1 MVNIEIILIY
11 VNDSPY
17 NIDMKKILLSLFF
30 IFPVIYA
37 ENTVSDIFKPDYKN
51 QLFMNVEVAL
61 AEAQAELEIIPQ
73 WAADEIKLKANL
85 KNLKQ
90 KDIDAEHK
98 IVRHTL
104 VARLNV
110 WKRSMDDE
118 SSEFLH
124 FGATTVDI
132 WDTVLVLQI
141 KDSIDLLID
150 DLLEVE
156 EYLITLTKDNLY
168 SYMPGRTLG
177 QHALP
182 ITFGKKTS
190 TWLAE
195 NRRNIE
201 RLQHIQSKI
210 NKSGILKGAVGSYLG
225 LGYNAI
231 ETEAIMMKKLG
242 LDEPSK
248 DDWHGIR
255 DVFAEYA
262 LTLAIIS
269 KSFGR
274 IGNELTLLQMT
285 EIGETE
291 EYLGSRSIGSS
302 TMPQK
307 KNPRGPGDLIEFS
320 RVIPRLSEIVL
331 DDMINSFER
340 DGQKSD
346 DELKLISIES
356 EKMIN
361 RAKPLLRE
369 LKVNK
374 KKMREN
380 LDITN
385 GLILSQRLTFYLADK
400 IGKDTANDLMHDV
413 AKYALEKNISLEE
426 AAMNDETIKKNITED
441 VLLNLLNPETYTGL
455 AVDQA
460 KLIIDDIES
469 KRKLSK

>member
-1 MVNIEIILIY
+1 MNH
-11 VNDSPY
+11 NPY
-17 NIDMKKILLSLFF
+17 NNYMKKYLLSFLIISSGA
-30 IFPVIYA
+30 IFA
-37 ENTVSDIFKPDYKN
+37 EDTVANIFKVNYKN
-51 QLFMNVEVAL
+51 QLFMDVEVAL
-61 AEAQAELEIIPQ
+61 AEAQSELGIIPS
-73 WAADEIKLKANL
+73 WAANEISSKADIKYL
-85 KNLKQ
+85 SQ
-90 KDIDAEHK
+90 KDIDKEHK
-98 IVRHTL
+98 LVRHTL

-110 WKRSMDDE
+110 WKRSIDKDAAE
-118 SSEFLH
+118 YLH
-124 FGATTVDI
+124 YGATTVDI

-150 DLLEVE
+150 DLLEIE
-156 EYLITLTKDNLY
+156 EYLLTLTKDNLY
-168 SYMPGRTLG
+168 TYMPGRTLG

-201 RLQHIQSKI
+201 RLEHIQSKI

-225 LGYNAI
+225 LGTQAI
-231 ETEAIMMKKLG
+231 ETEKLMMINLG

-262 LTLAIIS
+262 LTLALIS

-285 EIGETE
+285 ELGETE
-291 EYLGSRSIGSS
+291 EYLGSRSVGSS

-307 KNPRGPGDLIEFS
+307 KNPRGPGDLLEYS
-320 RVIPRLSEIVL
+320 RIIPRLSEIVL

-340 DGQKSD
+340 DGEKSD
-346 DELKLISIES
+346 DELKQISIVTEQ
-356 EKMIN
+356 MLD
-361 RAKPLLRE
+361 RAKPLLKE

-374 KKMREN
+374 QKMRDN
-380 LDITN
+380 LDLTN

-400 IGKDTANDLMHDV
+400 IGKDTANELMHDV
-413 AKYALEKNISLEE
+413 AKYALENNLTLEE
-426 AAMNDETIKKNITED
+426 AALENSIVSKNITESELKNILD
-441 VLLNLLNPETYTGL
+441 PETYIGL
-455 AVDQA
+455 AVKQA
-460 KLIIDDIES
+460 QLIIQDIEN
-469 KRKLSK
+469 KRTK

>member
-1 MVNIEIILIY
+1 MNH
-11 VNDSPY
+11 NPY
-17 NIDMKKILLSLFF
+17 NIWMKNILLTISFTFCLFSF
-30 IFPVIYA
+30 S
-37 ENTVSDIFKPDYKN
+37 ENQVADVFKSNYKN
-51 QLFMNVEVAL
+51 QLFMDVEAAL
-61 AEAQAELEIIPQ
+61 AEAQAELGIIPQ
-73 WAADEIKLKANL
+73 WAADEIKLKANTKYL
-85 KNLKQ
+85 QQ
-90 KDIDAEHK
+90 KDIDIEQSF
-98 IVRHTL
+98 VRHTL

-110 WKRSMDDE
+110 WKKSLDNNA
-118 SSEFLH
+118 SEYLH

-141 KDSIDLLID
+141 DDSIDLFID
-150 DLLEVE
+150 DLLEIE

-168 SYMPGRTLG
+168 TYMPGRTLG

-201 RLQHIQSKI
+201 RLEHVQSKI
-210 NKSGILKGAVGSYLG
+210 KKSGILKGAVGSYLG
-225 LGYNAI
+225 LGNDAI
-231 ETEAIMMKKLG
+231 KTESMMMRNLG
-242 LDEPSK
+242 LDDPSK

-291 EYLGSRSIGSS
+291 EYLGNRSVGSS

-320 RVIPRLSEIVL
+320 RIIPRLSEIVL

-340 DGQKSD
+340 DGEKSD
-346 DELKLISIES
+346 DELRLISIES

-361 RAKPLLRE
+361 RAKPLLKD
-369 LKVNK
+369 LIVNK
-374 KKMREN
+374 DKMREN
-380 LDITN
+380 LEITQ

-413 AKYALEKNISLEE
+413 AKYALENNISLKD
-426 AAMNDETIKKNITED
+426 AALKNEIVSQNITKET
-441 VLLNLLNPETYTGL
+441 LINILNPETYIGL
-455 AVDQA
+455 AAEQA
-460 KLIIDDIES
+460 KLIIEEIEL
-469 KRKLSK
+469 KRSE

>member
-1 MVNIEIILIY
+1 
-11 VNDSPY
+11 
-17 NIDMKKILLSLFF
+17 MKKFLLSFCIVSSSLF
-30 IFPVIYA
+30 IFS
-37 ENTVSDIFKPDYKN
+37 EDTVSDIFKPNYKN
-51 QLFMNVEVAL
+51 QLFMDVEVAL
-61 AEAQAELEIIPQ
+61 AEAQSELEIIPL
-73 WAADEIKLKANL
+73 WAAKEISSKANIKYL
-85 KNLKQ
+85 SQ
-90 KDIDAEHK
+90 KDIDEEHK
-98 IVRHTL
+98 LVRHTL

-110 WKRSMDDE
+110 WKRSIDAE
-118 SSEFLH
+118 AAEYLH
-124 FGATTVDI
+124 YGATTVDI

-150 DLLEVE
+150 DLLEIE
-156 EYLITLTKDNLY
+156 DYLLTLTKDNLNT
-168 SYMPGRTLG
+168 YMPGRTLG

-201 RLQHIQSKI
+201 RLQHVQSKI

-225 LGYNAI
+225 LGDMAI
-231 ETEAIMMKKLG
+231 ETESLMMQKLG

-291 EYLGSRSIGSS
+291 EYLGSRSVGSS

-307 KNPRGPGDLIEFS
+307 KNPRGPGDLIEYS

-331 DDMINSFER
+331 DDMVNSFER

-346 DELKLISIES
+346 DELRLISIES
-356 EKMIN
+356 EKMID
-361 RAKPLLRE
+361 RAKPLLKE

-374 KKMREN
+374 IKMREN

-413 AKYALEKNISLEE
+413 AKYALENNISLEE
-426 AAMNDETIKKNITED
+426 AALANKTIQENITKEA
-441 VLLNLLNPETYTGL
+441 LSNILNPETYIGL

-460 KLIIDDIES
+460 QLIIDEIES
-469 KRKLSK
+469 KRKQTK

>member
-1 MVNIEIILIY
+1 MNH
-11 VNDSPY
+11 NPY
-17 NIDMKKILLSLFF
+17 NILMKKFLLAFCIASSSLFVF
-30 IFPVIYA
+30 T
-37 ENTVSDIFKPDYKN
+37 EETVSDIFKSNYKN
-51 QLFMNVEVAL
+51 QLFMDIEAAL
-61 AEAQAELEIIPQ
+61 AEAQSDLGIIPI
-73 WAADEIKLKANL
+73 WAAEEISSKANIRYL
-85 KNLKQ
+85 SQ
-90 KDIDAEHK
+90 KDIDAENK
-98 IVRHTL
+98 LVRHSL

-110 WKRSMDDE
+110 WKRSIDKDA
-118 SSEFLH
+118 SEYLH
-124 FGATTVDI
+124 YGATTVDI

-141 KDSIDLLID
+141 KDSIDLLIN
-150 DLLEVE
+150 DLLEIE
-156 EYLITLTKDNLY
+156 DYLLILTKDNLY
-168 SYMPGRTLG
+168 TYMPGRTLG

-201 RLQHIQSKI
+201 RLKHVQSKI

-225 LGYNAI
+225 LGDQAI
-231 ETEAIMMKKLG
+231 QIESLMMQKLG

-291 EYLGSRSIGSS
+291 EYLGSKSIGSS

-307 KNPRGPGDLIEFS
+307 KNPRGPGGLIEYS

-385 GLILSQRLTFYLADK
+385 GLILSQRLTFYLAEK

-441 VLLNLLNPETYTGL
+441 ILLNLLNPETYIGL

-469 KRKLSK
+469 KRELSK

>member
-1 MVNIEIILIY
+1 
-11 VNDSPY
+11 
-17 NIDMKKILLSLFF
+17 MKNYLLSFF
-30 IFPVIYA
+30 IISSGMIFA
-37 ENTVSDIFKPDYKN
+37 EDTVANIFKVNYKN
-51 QLFMNVEVAL
+51 QLFMDVEVAL
-61 AEAQAELEIIPQ
+61 AEAQSELGIIPS
-73 WAADEIKLKANL
+73 WAANEISSKADIKYL
-85 KNLKQ
+85 SQ
-90 KDIDAEHK
+90 KDIDKEHK
-98 IVRHTL
+98 LVRHTL

-110 WKRSMDDE
+110 WKRSIDKDAAE
-118 SSEFLH
+118 YLH
-124 FGATTVDI
+124 YGATTVDI

-150 DLLEVE
+150 DLLEIE
-156 EYLITLTKDNLY
+156 DYLLTLTKDNLY
-168 SYMPGRTLG
+168 TYMPGRTLG

-201 RLQHIQSKI
+201 RLQHVQSKI

-225 LGYNAI
+225 LGPQAI
-231 ETEAIMMKKLG
+231 ETEKLMMINLG

-255 DVFAEYA
+255 DIFAEYA

-285 EIGETE
+285 ELGETE
-291 EYLGSRSIGSS
+291 EYLGSKSVGSS

-307 KNPRGPGDLIEFS
+307 KNPRGPGDLLEYS
-320 RVIPRLSEIVL
+320 RIIPRLSEIVL

-340 DGQKSD
+340 DGEKSD
-346 DELKLISIES
+346 DELKQISIVTEQ
-356 EKMIN
+356 MLD
-361 RAKPLLRE
+361 RAKPLLKE

-374 KKMREN
+374 QKMRDN
-380 LDITN
+380 LNLTN

-400 IGKDTANDLMHDV
+400 LGKDTANELMHDV
-413 AKYALEKNISLEE
+413 AKFALENNLTLEE
-426 AAMNDETIKKNITED
+426 AALQNSIISKNITKSE
-441 VLLNLLNPETYTGL
+441 LKNILNPETYIGL
-455 AVDQA
+455 AVKQA
-460 KLIIDDIES
+460 QLIIQDIEN
-469 KRKLSK
+469 KRTK

>member
-1 MVNIEIILIY
+1 
-11 VNDSPY
+11 
-17 NIDMKKILLSLFF
+17 MKKFLLSFCIVSSSLFVF
-30 IFPVIYA
+30 S
-37 ENTVSDIFKPDYKN
+37 EDTVSDIFKPNYKN
-51 QLFMNVEVAL
+51 QLFMDVEVAL
-61 AEAQAELEIIPQ
+61 AEAQSELEIIPL
-73 WAADEIKLKANL
+73 WAAKEISSKANIKYL
-85 KNLKQ
+85 SQ
-90 KDIDAEHK
+90 KDIDEEHK
-98 IVRHTL
+98 LVRHTL

-110 WKRSMDDE
+110 WKRSIDAE
-118 SSEFLH
+118 AAEYLH
-124 FGATTVDI
+124 YGATTVDI

-150 DLLEVE
+150 DLLEIE
-156 EYLITLTKDNLY
+156 DYLLTLTKDNLNT
-168 SYMPGRTLG
+168 YMPGRTLG

-201 RLQHIQSKI
+201 RLQHVQSKI

-225 LGYNAI
+225 LGDMAI
-231 ETEAIMMKKLG
+231 ETESLMMQKLG

-291 EYLGSRSIGSS
+291 EYLGSRSVGSS

-307 KNPRGPGDLIEFS
+307 KNPRGPGDLIEYS

-331 DDMINSFER
+331 DDMVNSFER

-346 DELKLISIES
+346 DELRLISIES
-356 EKMIN
+356 EKMID
-361 RAKPLLRE
+361 RAKPLLKE

-374 KKMREN
+374 IKMREN

-413 AKYALEKNISLEE
+413 AKYALENNISLEE
-426 AAMNDETIKKNITED
+426 AALANKTIQENITKEA
-441 VLLNLLNPETYTGL
+441 LSNILNPETYIGL

-460 KLIIDDIES
+460 QLIINEIES
-469 KRKLSK
+469 KRKQTK

>member
-1 MVNIEIILIY
+1 MNH
-11 VNDSPY
+11 NPY
-17 NIDMKKILLSLFF
+17 NNWMKNILLTFSFSLCLFSF
-30 IFPVIYA
+30 S
-37 ENTVSDIFKPDYKN
+37 ENQVSDVFKSQYRN
-51 QLFMNVEVAL
+51 QLFMDVEAAL
-61 AEAQAELEIIPQ
+61 AQAQAELEIIPQ
-73 WAADEIKLKANL
+73 WAADEISSKADV
-85 KNLKQ
+85 KYLKQ
-90 KDIDAEHK
+90 KDIDKEQSL
-98 IVRHTL
+98 VRHTL

-110 WKRSMDDE
+110 WKRSIDNNA
-118 SSEFLH
+118 SEYLH
-124 FGATTVDI
+124 YGATTVDI

-141 KDSIDLLID
+141 DDSIDLLID
-150 DLLEVE
+150 DLLEIE
-156 EYLITLTKDNLY
+156 DYLITLTKDNLY
-168 SYMPGRTLG
+168 TYMPGRTLG

-201 RLQHIQSKI
+201 RLEHVQSKI
-210 NKSGILKGAVGSYLG
+210 KKSGILKGAVGSYLG
-225 LGYNAI
+225 LGDNAI
-231 ETEAIMMKKLG
+231 KTESLMMRNLG
-242 LDEPSK
+242 LDDPSK

-274 IGNELTLLQMT
+274 VGNELTLLQMT

-291 EYLGSRSIGSS
+291 EYLGNRSVGSS

-346 DELKLISIES
+346 DELKMISVES

-361 RAKPLLRE
+361 RAKPLLKE

-374 KKMREN
+374 EKMREN
-380 LDITN
+380 LEITN

-400 IGKDTANDLMHDV
+400 IGKDTANDLMHDI
-413 AKYALEKNISLEE
+413 AKYALNNNISLKD
-426 AAMNDETIKKNITED
+426 AALNNKIVNLNITENTLKD
-441 VLLNLLNPETYTGL
+441 ILDPETYIGL
-455 AVDQA
+455 AADQA
-460 KLIIDDIES
+460 QIIVKEIELKRS
-469 KRKLSK
+469 K

>member
-1 MVNIEIILIY
+1 
-11 VNDSPY
+11 
-17 NIDMKKILLSLFF
+17 MKKFLLSFCIVSSSLFVF
-30 IFPVIYA
+30 S
-37 ENTVSDIFKPDYKN
+37 EDTVSDIFKPNYKN
-51 QLFMNVEVAL
+51 QLFMDVEVAL
-61 AEAQAELEIIPQ
+61 AEAQSELEIIPL
-73 WAADEIKLKANL
+73 WAAKEISSKANIKYL
-85 KNLKQ
+85 SQ
-90 KDIDAEHK
+90 KDIDEEHK
-98 IVRHTL
+98 LVKHTL

-110 WKRSMDDE
+110 WKRSIDAE
-118 SSEFLH
+118 AAEYLH
-124 FGATTVDI
+124 YGATTVDI

-150 DLLEVE
+150 DLLEIE
-156 EYLITLTKDNLY
+156 DYLLTLTKDNLNT
-168 SYMPGRTLG
+168 YMPGRTLG

-201 RLQHIQSKI
+201 RLQHVQSKI

-225 LGYNAI
+225 LGDMAI
-231 ETEAIMMKKLG
+231 ETESLMMQKLG

-262 LTLAIIS
+262 LTLAIVS

-291 EYLGSRSIGSS
+291 EYLGSRSVGSS

-307 KNPRGPGDLIEFS
+307 KNPRGPGDLIEYS

-331 DDMINSFER
+331 DDMVNSFER

-346 DELKLISIES
+346 DELRLISIES

-361 RAKPLLRE
+361 RAKPLLKE

-374 KKMREN
+374 NKMREN

-413 AKYALEKNISLEE
+413 AKYALENNISLEE
-426 AAMNDETIKKNITED
+426 AALANKTIQENITKEA
-441 VLLNLLNPETYTGL
+441 LSNILNPETYIGL

-460 KLIIDDIES
+460 QLIINEIES
-469 KRKLSK
+469 KRKQIK

>member
-1 MVNIEIILIY
+1 
-11 VNDSPY
+11 
-17 NIDMKKILLSLFF
+17 MKKFLLSFCIVSSSLFVF
-30 IFPVIYA
+30 S
-37 ENTVSDIFKPDYKN
+37 EDTVSDIFKPNYKN
-51 QLFMNVEVAL
+51 QLFMDVEVAL
-61 AEAQAELEIIPQ
+61 AEAQSELEIIPL
-73 WAADEIKLKANL
+73 WAAKEISSKANIKYL
-85 KNLKQ
+85 SQ
-90 KDIDAEHK
+90 KDIDEEHK
-98 IVRHTL
+98 LVRHTL

-110 WKRSMDDE
+110 WKRSINAE
-118 SSEFLH
+118 AAEYLH
-124 FGATTVDI
+124 YGATTVDI

-150 DLLEVE
+150 DLLEIE
-156 EYLITLTKDNLY
+156 DYLLTLTKDNLNT
-168 SYMPGRTLG
+168 YMPGRTLG

-201 RLQHIQSKI
+201 RLQHVQSKI

-225 LGYNAI
+225 LGDMAI
-231 ETEAIMMKKLG
+231 ETESLMMQKLG

-262 LTLAIIS
+262 LTLAIVS

-291 EYLGSRSIGSS
+291 EYLGSKSVGSS

-307 KNPRGPGDLIEFS
+307 KNPRGPGDLIEYS

-346 DELKLISIES
+346 DELRLISIES
-356 EKMIN
+356 EKMID
-361 RAKPLLRE
+361 RAKPLLKE

-374 KKMREN
+374 YKMREN

-413 AKYALEKNISLEE
+413 AKYALENNISLEE
-426 AAMNDETIKKNITED
+426 AALANKTIQENITKEA
-441 VLLNLLNPETYTGL
+441 LSNILNPETYIGL

-460 KLIIDDIES
+460 QLIINEIES
-469 KRKLSK
+469 KRKQTK

>member
-1 MVNIEIILIY
+1 MNH
-11 VNDSPY
+11 NPY
-17 NIDMKKILLSLFF
+17 NIWMKNILLTISFTFCLFSF
-30 IFPVIYA
+30 S
-37 ENTVSDIFKPDYKN
+37 ENQVTDVFKSNYKN
-51 QLFMNVEVAL
+51 QLFMDVEAAL
-61 AEAQAELEIIPQ
+61 AEAQAELGIIPQ
-73 WAADEIKLKANL
+73 WAADEIKLKANTKYL
-85 KNLKQ
+85 QQ
-90 KDIDAEHK
+90 KDIDIEQSF
-98 IVRHTL
+98 VRHTL

-110 WKRSMDDE
+110 WKRSLDNNA
-118 SSEFLH
+118 SEYLH

-141 KDSIDLLID
+141 DDSIDLLID
-150 DLLEVE
+150 DLLEIE
-156 EYLITLTKDNLY
+156 ENLITLTKDNLY
-168 SYMPGRTLG
+168 TYMPGRTLG

-201 RLQHIQSKI
+201 RLEHVQSKI
-210 NKSGILKGAVGSYLG
+210 KKSGILKGAVGSYLG
-225 LGYNAI
+225 LGNDAI
-231 ETEAIMMKKLG
+231 KTESMMMRNLG
-242 LDEPSK
+242 LDDPSK

-291 EYLGSRSIGSS
+291 EYLGNRSVGSS

-320 RVIPRLSEIVL
+320 RIIPRLSEIVL

-340 DGQKSD
+340 DGEKSD

-361 RAKPLLRE
+361 RAKPLLKD
-369 LKVNK
+369 LIVNK
-374 KKMREN
+374 DKMREN
-380 LDITN
+380 LEITQ

-413 AKYALEKNISLEE
+413 AKYALENNISLKD
-426 AAMNDETIKKNITED
+426 AALKNEIVSQNITKET
-441 VLLNLLNPETYTGL
+441 LINILNPETYIGL
-455 AVDQA
+455 AAEQA
-460 KLIIDDIES
+460 KLIIEEIEL
-469 KRKLSK
+469 KRSE

>member
-1 MVNIEIILIY
+1 MNH
-11 VNDSPY
+11 NPY
-17 NIDMKKILLSLFF
+17 NNWMKNILLTFSFSLCLFSF
-30 IFPVIYA
+30 S
-37 ENTVSDIFKPDYKN
+37 ENQVADVFKSQYRN
-51 QLFMNVEVAL
+51 QLFMDVEAAL
-61 AEAQAELEIIPQ
+61 AQAQAELEIIPQ
-73 WAADEIKLKANL
+73 WAADEIKSKADV
-85 KNLKQ
+85 KYLKQ
-90 KDIDAEHK
+90 KDIDKEQSL
-98 IVRHTL
+98 VRHTL

-110 WKRSMDDE
+110 WKRSIDNNA
-118 SSEFLH
+118 SEYLH
-124 FGATTVDI
+124 YGATTVDI

-141 KDSIDLLID
+141 DDSIDLLID
-150 DLLEVE
+150 DLLEIE
-156 EYLITLTKDNLY
+156 DYLITLTKDNLY
-168 SYMPGRTLG
+168 TYMPGRTLG

-201 RLQHIQSKI
+201 RLEHVQSKI
-210 NKSGILKGAVGSYLG
+210 KKSGILKGAVGSYLG
-225 LGYNAI
+225 LGDNAI
-231 ETEAIMMKKLG
+231 KTESLMMRNLG
-242 LDEPSK
+242 LDDPSK

-274 IGNELTLLQMT
+274 VGNELTLLQMT
-285 EIGETE
+285 ELGETE
-291 EYLGSRSIGSS
+291 EYLGNRSVGSS

-346 DELKLISIES
+346 DELKMISVES

-361 RAKPLLRE
+361 RAKPLLKE

-374 KKMREN
+374 EKMREN
-380 LDITN
+380 LEITN

-400 IGKDTANDLMHDV
+400 IGKDTANDLMHDI
-413 AKYALEKNISLEE
+413 AKYALNNNISLKD
-426 AAMNDETIKKNITED
+426 AALNNKIVNQNITENTLKD
-441 VLLNLLNPETYTGL
+441 ILDPETYIGL
-455 AVDQA
+455 AADQA
-460 KLIIDDIES
+460 QIIVKEIELKRS
-469 KRKLSK
+469 K

>member
-1 MVNIEIILIY
+1 
-11 VNDSPY
+11 
-17 NIDMKKILLSLFF
+17 MKKFLLSFCIVSSSLFVF
-30 IFPVIYA
+30 S
-37 ENTVSDIFKPDYKN
+37 EDTVSDIFKPNYKN
-51 QLFMNVEVAL
+51 QLFMDVEVAL
-61 AEAQAELEIIPQ
+61 AEAQSELEIIPL
-73 WAADEIKLKANL
+73 WAAKEISSKANIKYL
-85 KNLKQ
+85 SQ
-90 KDIDAEHK
+90 KDIDEEHK
-98 IVRHTL
+98 LVRHTL

-110 WKRSMDDE
+110 WKRSIDAE
-118 SSEFLH
+118 AAEYLH
-124 FGATTVDI
+124 YGATTVDI

-150 DLLEVE
+150 DLLEIE
-156 EYLITLTKDNLY
+156 DYLLTLTKDNLNT
-168 SYMPGRTLG
+168 YMPGRTLG

-201 RLQHIQSKI
+201 RLQHVQSKI
-210 NKSGILKGAVGSYLG
+210 NRSGILKGAVGSYLG
-225 LGYNAI
+225 LGDMAI
-231 ETEAIMMKKLG
+231 ETESLMMQKLG

-291 EYLGSRSIGSS
+291 EYLGSKSVGSS

-307 KNPRGPGDLIEFS
+307 KNPRGPGDLIEYS
-320 RVIPRLSEIVL
+320 RVIPRLSEVVL

-346 DELKLISIES
+346 DELRLISIES
-356 EKMIN
+356 EKMID
-361 RAKPLLRE
+361 RAKPLLKE

-374 KKMREN
+374 YKMREN

-413 AKYALEKNISLEE
+413 AKYALENNVSLEE
-426 AAMNDETIKKNITED
+426 AAITNKTIQENITKETLSD
-441 VLLNLLNPETYTGL
+441 ILNPETYIGL

-460 KLIIDDIES
+460 KLIINEIES
-469 KRKLSK
+469 KREQIK

>member
-1 MVNIEIILIY
+1 MNH
-11 VNDSPY
+11 NPY
-17 NIDMKKILLSLFF
+17 NNWMKNILLTFSFSLCLFSF
-30 IFPVIYA
+30 S
-37 ENTVSDIFKPDYKN
+37 ENQVADVFKSQYRN
-51 QLFMNVEVAL
+51 QLFMDVEAAL
-61 AEAQAELEIIPQ
+61 AQAQAELEIIPQ
-73 WAADEIKLKANL
+73 WAADEISSKADV
-85 KNLKQ
+85 KYLKQ
-90 KDIDAEHK
+90 KDIDKEQSL
-98 IVRHTL
+98 VRHTL

-110 WKRSMDDE
+110 WKRSIDNNA
-118 SSEFLH
+118 SEYLH
-124 FGATTVDI
+124 YGATTVDI

-141 KDSIDLLID
+141 DDSIDLLID
-150 DLLEVE
+150 DLLEIE
-156 EYLITLTKDNLY
+156 EYLIILTKDNLY
-168 SYMPGRTLG
+168 TYMPGRTLG

-201 RLQHIQSKI
+201 RLEHVQSKI
-210 NKSGILKGAVGSYLG
+210 KKSGILKGAVGSYLG
-225 LGYNAI
+225 LGDNAI
-231 ETEAIMMKKLG
+231 KTESLMMKNLG
-242 LDEPSK
+242 LDDPSK

-274 IGNELTLLQMT
+274 VGNELTLLQMT
-285 EIGETE
+285 ELGETE
-291 EYLGSRSIGSS
+291 EYLGNRSVGSS

-346 DELKLISIES
+346 DELKMISVES

-361 RAKPLLRE
+361 RAKPLLKE

-374 KKMREN
+374 EKMREN
-380 LDITN
+380 LEITN

-400 IGKDTANDLMHDV
+400 IGKDTANDLMHDI
-413 AKYALEKNISLEE
+413 AKYALNNNISLKD
-426 AAMNDETIKKNITED
+426 AALNNKIVNQNITENTLKD
-441 VLLNLLNPETYTGL
+441 ILDPETYIGL
-455 AVDQA
+455 AAEQA
-460 KLIIDDIES
+460 QIIVKEIELKRS
-469 KRKLSK
+469 K

>member
-1 MVNIEIILIY
+1 MNHNPYNKCMKKYLLSFLIIL
-11 VNDSPY
+11 SGT
-17 NIDMKKILLSLFF
+17 IL
-30 IFPVIYA
+30 A
-37 ENTVSDIFKPDYKN
+37 EDTVANIFKASYKN
-51 QLFMNVEVAL
+51 QLFMDVEVAL
-61 AEAQAELEIIPQ
+61 AEAQSDLGIIPS
-73 WAADEIKLKANL
+73 WAANEISSKADIKYL
-85 KNLKQ
+85 SQ
-90 KDIDAEHK
+90 KDIDKEHK
-98 IVRHTL
+98 LVRHTL

-110 WKRSMDDE
+110 WKRSIDKDAAE
-118 SSEFLH
+118 YLH
-124 FGATTVDI
+124 YGATTVDI

-150 DLLEVE
+150 DLLEIE
-156 EYLITLTKDNLY
+156 NYLLTLTKDNLY
-168 SYMPGRTLG
+168 TYMPGRTLG

-201 RLQHIQSKI
+201 RLQHVQSKI

-225 LGYNAI
+225 LGTQAI
-231 ETEAIMMKKLG
+231 ETEKLMMINLG

-285 EIGETE
+285 ELGETE
-291 EYLGSRSIGSS
+291 EYLGSKSVGSS
-302 TMPQK
+302 TMPHK
-307 KNPRGPGDLIEFS
+307 KNPRGPGDLLEYS
-320 RVIPRLSEIVL
+320 RIIPRLSEIVL

-340 DGQKSD
+340 DGEKSD
-346 DELKLISIES
+346 DELKQISIVTEQ
-356 EKMIN
+356 MLD
-361 RAKPLLRE
+361 RAKPLLKE

-374 KKMREN
+374 QKMRDN
-380 LDITN
+380 LDLTN

-400 IGKDTANDLMHDV
+400 IGKDTANELMHDV
-413 AKYALEKNISLEE
+413 AKFALENNLTLEE
-426 AAMNDETIKKNITED
+426 AALQNSIISKNITKSELKNILD
-441 VLLNLLNPETYTGL
+441 PETYIGL
-455 AVDQA
+455 AVKQA
-460 KLIIDDIES
+460 QLIIQDIEN
-469 KRKLSK
+469 KRTK

>member
-1 MVNIEIILIY
+1 
-11 VNDSPY
+11 
-17 NIDMKKILLSLFF
+17 MKKFLLSFCIVSSSLF
-30 IFPVIYA
+30 IFS
-37 ENTVSDIFKPDYKN
+37 EDTVSDIFKPNYKN
-51 QLFMNVEVAL
+51 QLFMDVEVAL
-61 AEAQAELEIIPQ
+61 AEAQSELEIIPL
-73 WAADEIKLKANL
+73 WAAKEISSKANIKYL
-85 KNLKQ
+85 SQ
-90 KDIDAEHK
+90 KDIDEEHK
-98 IVRHTL
+98 LVRHTL

-110 WKRSMDDE
+110 WKRSIDAE
-118 SSEFLH
+118 AAEYLH
-124 FGATTVDI
+124 YGATTVDI

-150 DLLEVE
+150 DLLEIE
-156 EYLITLTKDNLY
+156 DYLLTLTKDNLNT
-168 SYMPGRTLG
+168 YMPGRTLG

-201 RLQHIQSKI
+201 RLQHVQSKI

-225 LGYNAI
+225 LGDMAI
-231 ETEAIMMKKLG
+231 ETESLMMQKLG

-291 EYLGSRSIGSS
+291 EYLGSKSVGSS

-307 KNPRGPGDLIEFS
+307 KNPRGPGDLIEYS

-331 DDMINSFER
+331 DDMVNSFER

-346 DELKLISIES
+346 DELRLISIES

-361 RAKPLLRE
+361 RAKPLLKE

-374 KKMREN
+374 NKMREN

-413 AKYALEKNISLEE
+413 AKYALENNISLEE
-426 AAMNDETIKKNITED
+426 AALANKTIQENITKEA
-441 VLLNLLNPETYTGL
+441 LSNILNPETYIGL

-460 KLIIDDIES
+460 QLIINEIES
-469 KRKLSK
+469 KRKQIK

>member
-1 MVNIEIILIY
+1 M
-11 VNDSPY
+11 D
-17 NIDMKKILLSLFF
+17 
-30 IFPVIYA
+30 
-37 ENTVSDIFKPDYKN
+37 
-51 QLFMNVEVAL
+51 VEVAL
-61 AEAQAELEIIPQ
+61 AEAQSELEIIPL
-73 WAADEIKLKANL
+73 WAAKEISSKANIKYL
-85 KNLKQ
+85 SQ
-90 KDIDAEHK
+90 KDIDEEHK
-98 IVRHTL
+98 LVKHTL

-110 WKRSMDDE
+110 WKRSIDAE
-118 SSEFLH
+118 AAEYLH
-124 FGATTVDI
+124 YGATTVDI

-150 DLLEVE
+150 DLLEIE
-156 EYLITLTKDNLY
+156 DYLLTLTKDNLNT
-168 SYMPGRTLG
+168 YMPGRTLG

-201 RLQHIQSKI
+201 RLQHVQSKI

-225 LGYNAI
+225 LGDMAI
-231 ETEAIMMKKLG
+231 ETESLMMQKLG

-291 EYLGSRSIGSS
+291 EYLGSRSVGSS

-307 KNPRGPGDLIEFS
+307 KNPRGPGDLIEYS

-331 DDMINSFER
+331 DDMVNSFER

-346 DELKLISIES
+346 DELRLISIES
-356 EKMIN
+356 EKMID
-361 RAKPLLRE
+361 RAKPLLKE

-374 KKMREN
+374 YKMREN

-413 AKYALEKNISLEE
+413 AKYALENNISLEE
-426 AAMNDETIKKNITED
+426 AALANKTIQENITKEA
-441 VLLNLLNPETYTGL
+441 LSNILNPETYIGL

-460 KLIIDDIES
+460 QLIIDEIES
-469 KRKLSK
+469 KRKQTK

>member
-1 MVNIEIILIY
+1 MNH
-11 VNDSPY
+11 NPY
-17 NIDMKKILLSLFF
+17 NNWMKNILLTFSFSLCLFSF
-30 IFPVIYA
+30 S
-37 ENTVSDIFKPDYKN
+37 ENQVADVFKSQYRN
-51 QLFMNVEVAL
+51 QLFMDVESAL
-61 AEAQAELEIIPQ
+61 AQAQAELEIIPK
-73 WAADEIKLKANL
+73 WAADEIKLKADV
-85 KNLKQ
+85 KYLKQ
-90 KDIDAEHK
+90 KDIDKEQSL
-98 IVRHTL
+98 VRHTL

-110 WKRSMDDE
+110 WKRSIDNNA
-118 SSEFLH
+118 SEFLH
-124 FGATTVDI
+124 YGATTVDI

-141 KDSIDLLID
+141 DDSIDLLID
-150 DLLEVE
+150 DLLEIE

-168 SYMPGRTLG
+168 TYMPGRTLG

-201 RLQHIQSKI
+201 RLKHVQSKI
-210 NKSGILKGAVGSYLG
+210 KKSGILKGAVGSYLG
-225 LGYNAI
+225 LGDNAI
-231 ETEAIMMKKLG
+231 KTESLMMRNLG
-242 LDEPSK
+242 LDDPSK

-291 EYLGSRSIGSS
+291 EYLGNRSVGSS

-346 DELKLISIES
+346 DELKMISVES

-361 RAKPLLRE
+361 RAKPLLKE

-374 KKMREN
+374 EKMREN
-380 LDITN
+380 LEITN

-400 IGKDTANDLMHDV
+400 IGKDTANELMHDI
-413 AKYALEKNISLEE
+413 AKYALNNNISLKD
-426 AAMNDETIKKNITED
+426 AALNNKIVNQNITENTLKD
-441 VLLNLLNPETYTGL
+441 ILDPETYIGL
-455 AVDQA
+455 AADQA
-460 KLIIDDIES
+460 QIIIKEIEHKRS
-469 KRKLSK
+469 K

>member
-1 MVNIEIILIY
+1 
-11 VNDSPY
+11 
-17 NIDMKKILLSLFF
+17 MKKFLLAFCIGLSCSFVF
-30 IFPVIYA
+30 A
-37 ENTVSDIFKPDYKN
+37 EETVSDIFKPNYKN
-51 QLFMNVEVAL
+51 QLFMDIEAAL
-61 AEAQAELEIIPQ
+61 AEAQSDLGIIPI
-73 WAADEIKLKANL
+73 WAAEEISSKANIRYL
-85 KNLKQ
+85 SQ
-90 KDIDAEHK
+90 KDIDEENK
-98 IVRHTL
+98 LVRHSL

-110 WKRSMDDE
+110 WKRSIDKDA
-118 SSEFLH
+118 SEYLH
-124 FGATTVDI
+124 YGATTVDI

-141 KDSIDLLID
+141 KDSIDLLIN
-150 DLLEVE
+150 DLLEIE
-156 EYLITLTKDNLY
+156 DYLLILTKDNLY
-168 SYMPGRTLG
+168 TYMPGRTLG

-201 RLQHIQSKI
+201 RLKHVQSKI

-225 LGYNAI
+225 LGDQAI
-231 ETEAIMMKKLG
+231 QTESLMMQKLG

-291 EYLGSRSIGSS
+291 EYLGSKSIGSS

-307 KNPRGPGDLIEFS
+307 KNPRGPGSLIEYS

-426 AAMNDETIKKNITED
+426 AAMNNETIKKNITED

>member
-1 MVNIEIILIY
+1 
-11 VNDSPY
+11 
-17 NIDMKKILLSLFF
+17 MKKFLLSFCIVSSSLF
-30 IFPVIYA
+30 IFS
-37 ENTVSDIFKPDYKN
+37 EDTVSDIFKPNYKN
-51 QLFMNVEVAL
+51 QLFMDVEVAL
-61 AEAQAELEIIPQ
+61 AEAQSELEIIPL
-73 WAADEIKLKANL
+73 WAAKEISSKANIKYL
-85 KNLKQ
+85 SQ
-90 KDIDAEHK
+90 KDIDEEHK
-98 IVRHTL
+98 LVRHTL

-110 WKRSMDDE
+110 WKRSIDAE
-118 SSEFLH
+118 AAEYLH
-124 FGATTVDI
+124 YGATTVDI

-150 DLLEVE
+150 DLLEIE
-156 EYLITLTKDNLY
+156 DYLLTLTKDNLNT
-168 SYMPGRTLG
+168 YMPGRTLG

-201 RLQHIQSKI
+201 RLQHVQSKI

-225 LGYNAI
+225 LGDMAI
-231 ETEAIMMKKLG
+231 ETESLMMQKLG

-262 LTLAIIS
+262 LTLAIVS

-291 EYLGSRSIGSS
+291 EYLGSKSVGSS

-307 KNPRGPGDLIEFS
+307 KNPRGPGDLIEYS

-331 DDMINSFER
+331 DDMVNSFER

-346 DELKLISIES
+346 DELRLISIES
-356 EKMIN
+356 EKMID
-361 RAKPLLRE
+361 RAKPLLKE

-374 KKMREN
+374 YKMREN

-413 AKYALEKNISLEE
+413 AKYALENNISLEE
-426 AAMNDETIKKNITED
+426 AALANKTIQENITKEA
-441 VLLNLLNPETYTGL
+441 LSNILNPETYIGL
-455 AVDQA
+455 AVHQA
-460 KLIIDDIES
+460 QLIINEIES
-469 KRKLSK
+469 KRKQTK